1 MKTFSFK
8 KLFYFHHAKSDS
20 IVINN
25 FLVDICKDENITKD
39 ALLMDV
45 IQNIFEEFVS
55 ALGQRSP

>member
-20 IVINN
+20 IVISN

-45 IQNIFEEFVS
+45 IQNIFEEFVK
-55 ALGQRSP
+55 

>member
-1 MKTFSFK
+1 MKTFSFI
-8 KLFYFHHAKSDS
+8 KLIYFHHAKSDS

-45 IQNIFEEFVS
+45 IQNIFEEFVK
-55 ALGQRSP
+55 